1 MPMRPTTPLNVLD
14 AVWRGQTDRRAFLI
28 GGLAIVGAG
37 ALSRVQARP
46 RWDASP
52 FSLGVASGDPSED
65 SVVLWTRLA
74 PDPLNG
80 GGMPDA
86 PVTVRWEV
94 AADEGMQRI
103 VKHGQT
109 TAVAEWAHTVH
120 VEAAG
125 LEPNHV
131 YWYRFH
137 AGDAT
142 SRIGRTRTL
151 PRAKDA
157 VDRLRFAF
165 ASCQHYEV
173 GYFTAY
179 KHMVEEDLDLVFHL
193 GDYIYEGA
201 GRDGQVRRHKG
212 LELATLDDYRT
223 RYAQYRMDPD
233 LQTAHATFPF
243 IVTPDDHEVDNNY
256 ANATSEHDDPREA
269 FRKRRAGAYQA
280 YYEHMP
286 LRRRSIPAGPNIQLY
301 RRFAYGQLASFFV
314 LDTRQYRTDQPCGD
328 GTKAPCPG
336 VADPN
341 ATMMGRAQERWLFDG
356 LAHSGGRWNVL
367 PQQVMMARVDQM
379 PGPEERYSMDQWSGY
394 DAARTRLLEFMRSR
408 RPSNP
413 VVLTGDI
420 HSNWVNDLKVDFRD
434 ADAPAVATEF
444 VGTSITSGGDG
455 VDQTPRMKDVLAE
468 NPFVKFQN
476 SQRGYVSCSVTP
488 GAWQADY
495 QVLDAVGP
503 GHGVRTTR
511 ASFTVTDGRCGA
523 ERAS

>member
-1 MPMRPTTPLNVLD
+1 MPTKTNVLD
-14 AVWRGQTDRRAFLI
+14 ALWRGQTDRRAFLI

-52 FSLGVASGDPSED
+52 FSLGVASGDPAED

-80 GGMPDA
+80 GGMPPA

-94 AADEGMQRI
+94 AEDEAMRRI
-103 VKHGQT
+103 VKQGQT

-120 VEAAG
+120 VEADG
-125 LEPNHV
+125 LAPYRE

-142 SRIGRTRTL
+142 SPIGRTRTL
-151 PRAKDA
+151 PRANDE
-157 VDRLRFAF
+157 VNRLRFAF

-173 GYFTAY
+173 GFFTAY
-179 KHMVEEDLDLVFHL
+179 RHMATEDLDLVFHL

-201 GRDGQVRRHKG
+201 GRDGQTRRHKG
-212 LELATLDDYRT
+212 LELATLDDYRN

-233 LQTAHATFPF
+233 LQAAHAAFPW
-243 IVTPDDHEVDNNY
+243 ILTPDDHEVDNNY
-256 ANATSEHDDPREA
+256 ANAISEHDDPREA
-269 FRKRRAGAYQA
+269 FLQRRAAAYQA

-286 LRRRSIPAGPNIQLY
+286 FRRRSIPSGPDIQLY
-301 RRFAYGQLASFFV
+301 RPFTYGKLASFFV

-328 GTKAPCPG
+328 GSKAACPG

-341 ATMMGRAQERWLFDG
+341 ATLLGAAQERWLLDG
-356 LAHSGGRWNVL
+356 LGRSKGRWNVL
-367 PQQVMMARVDQM
+367 PQQVMMAKVDQM
-379 PGPEERYSMDQWSGY
+379 PGPEERFSMDQWSGY
-394 DAARTRLLEFMRSR
+394 DAGRTRLLEFMASR

-455 VDQTPRMKDVLAE
+455 MDQAERMKGVLGE

-488 GAWQADY
+488 GAWHADY
-495 QVLDAVGP
+495 QVMDFVTKPDAP
-503 GHGVRTTR
+503 RKTR
-511 ASFTVTDGRCGA
+511 ASFRVTSGRAGA
-523 ERAS
+523 ERLS